1 MECERDKWENRKEG
15 ERVVVVVV
23 LCDVFRLF
31 FNAHECVC
39 GNFCCVKLQYKKK
52 PRVKYLQIFPF
63 YFA

>member
-52 PRVKYLQIFPF
+52 PRVK
-63 YFA
+63 